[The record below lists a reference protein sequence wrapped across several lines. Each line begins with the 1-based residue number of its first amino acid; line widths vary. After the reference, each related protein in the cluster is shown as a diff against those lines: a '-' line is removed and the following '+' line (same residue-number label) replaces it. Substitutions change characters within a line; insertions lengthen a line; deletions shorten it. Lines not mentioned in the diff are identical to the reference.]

1 MLMPSMK
8 THARL
13 AALGAIGVSA
23 GALALYALVI
33 FIALR
38 SPTGGIDFEHSMLT
52 IVSVGVIIAALVA
65 AHLVFARQ
73 LIEYSKEQRSPG
85 T

>member
-1 MLMPSMK
+1 MK

-13 AALGAIGVSA
+13 AALGAVGVSA

-38 SPTGGIDFEHSMLT
+38 SPTGGIDFEHSILT

-73 LIEYSKEQRSPG
+73 LMTYAKSQGSSG
-85 T
+85 S